1 MAATSQDASP
11 PPVTAD
17 LFSTKSLL
25 ILCSSVVYCGLNY
38 SLNFYTEYIFGTAPH
53 QLGFQV
59 ALFFGFIN
67 FFLSFVFWTPALL
80 IVSFSSWVSTETQER
95 VGTLKYEPFKKH
107 WPVLLA
113 LSLSI
118 SISTTTQNASLDA
131 VPLTINQLVK
141 ALGVI
146 PMLLLSFLIEG
157 KRYSYAIIGV
167 LAIQLLGALLAA
179 LRSRGDYTGSDD
191 RSPVRAYVNIFI
203 SIISS
208 AIRPVLLGYLFEAV
222 GSLKETGFSPLVL
235 LWYDAVFAALVL
247 LPCFLV
253 SDEPSTIQILYQTGQ
268 FGELWSALLLGSLMA
283 IAYNLTIF
291 VVVQQ
296 TSSLYYQALAQ
307 FNTVVV
313 VGGAAL
319 FIDHI
324 RQAEV
329 WVGTIV
335 CLLASTAFVYLRHR
349 EQPSKAAAAVEADAE
364 GGGKGVEPVLSEAT
378 PLKAD
383 AAAAAGGGGD
393 GGGCAVQ

>member
-1 MAATSQDASP
+1 MAASTSQDASP

-95 VGTLKYEPFKKH
+95 IGTLKYEPFKKH

-383 AAAAAGGGGD
+383 AAAAAGGGD

>member
-1 MAATSQDASP
+1 MAASTSQDASP

-95 VGTLKYEPFKKH
+95 IGTLKYEPFKKH

-157 KRYSYAIIGV
+157 KRYSLSLIH
-167 LAIQLLGALLAA
+167 
-179 LRSRGDYTGSDD
+179 
-191 RSPVRAYVNIFI
+191 I
-203 SIISS
+203 SEPT
-208 AIRPVLLGYLFEAV
+208 RPY
-222 GSLKETGFSPLVL
+222 
-235 LWYDAVFAALVL
+235 
-247 LPCFLV
+247 
-253 SDEPSTIQILYQTGQ
+253 
-268 FGELWSALLLGSLMA
+268 
-283 IAYNLTIF
+283 
-291 VVVQQ
+291 
-296 TSSLYYQALAQ
+296 
-307 FNTVVV
+307 
-313 VGGAAL
+313 
-319 FIDHI
+319 
-324 RQAEV
+324 
-329 WVGTIV
+329 
-335 CLLASTAFVYLRHR
+335 
-349 EQPSKAAAAVEADAE
+349 
-364 GGGKGVEPVLSEAT
+364 
-378 PLKAD
+378 
-383 AAAAAGGGGD
+383 
-393 GGGCAVQ
+393 